1 MDGTFVCDWCGQ
13 RIAVDKRAD
22 AVVVKCPKCGKSL
35 MVPPMS
41 ITTKTPQTATSNP
54 VKLIPSGAASTATP
68 SASQAKLCPFCA
80 KPMGQEAEKCR
91 FCGYTPVS
99 WNPQGTVEKELTTKR
114 GVPTVVFTILAFV
127 AIVLLGIIIYTL
139 MTTARS

>member
-1 MDGTFVCDWCGQ
+1 MDSTFTCDWCGQ
-13 RIAVDKRAD
+13 KIAIDKRSD
-22 AVVVKCPKCGKSL
+22 AVIVKCPKCGKSL

-41 ITTKTPQTATSNP
+41 IPTRTPQTATANP
-54 VKLIPSGAASTATP
+54 AKLTPSGGASPATH
-68 SASQAKLCPFCA
+68 SASQTKLCPFCA
-80 KPMGQEAEKCR
+80 KPMGQEAEVCR

-99 WNPQGTVEKELTTKR
+99 WNPQGTVEKELTMKR
-114 GVPTVVFTILAFV
+114 GVPTVVFKVLAFV

>member
-1 MDGTFVCDWCGQ
+1 MDGTFTCDWCGQ
-13 RIAVDKRAD
+13 KIAIDKRAD
-22 AVVVKCPKCGKSL
+22 AVIVKCPKCAKSL

-41 ITTKTPQTATSNP
+41 IPTSRPLAATTNP
-54 VKLIPSGAASTATP
+54 AKLTPSGAASP

-80 KPMGQEAEKCR
+80 KPMSQEAEKCR

-99 WNPQGTVEKELTTKR
+99 WNLQGTVEKGLTTKR